1 MLNNKRI
8 ALHNMRVKIS
18 ALGLLLLLFSTVY
31 FDLDSIIWLPI
42 LLFFTQILFLRVF
55 GGHTTSS
62 SVFLM
67 LVLPALFFLTV
78 YVLSLTVLFGN
89 KIIFYTSCL
98 TAVFSGILLGGFR
111 FRD

>member
-98 TAVFSGILLGGFR
+98 AAVFSGILLGGFR
-111 FRD
+111 FRN

>member
-1 MLNNKRI
+1 MLNHKRI

-18 ALGLLLLLFSTVY
+18 ALGLVLLFASTVY
-31 FDLDSIIWLPI
+31 FDLDEVIVQPI
-42 LLFFTQILFLRVF
+42 LMFLFMVIFTRVF
-55 GGHTTSS
+55 GGRTTSS

-67 LVLPALFFLTV
+67 LVLPTLFFLTV

-89 KIIFYTSCL
+89 TIIFYTSYL
-98 TAVFSGILLGGFR
+98 AAAFSGILLGGFR

>member
-1 MLNNKRI
+1 
-8 ALHNMRVKIS
+8 MRVKIS
-18 ALGLLLLLFSTVY
+18 VLGLLLLLFSTVY

-42 LLFFTQILFLRVF
+42 QMFLFAVLITRAI
-55 GGHTTSS
+55 GGRTTSS

-89 KIIFYTSCL
+89 EVIFYISSL
-98 TAVFSGILLGGFR
+98 AAVFSGLLLGGFR